1 MLELIDI
8 TKIYKTG
15 DLMQKALDGV
25 SIKFRKNEFASILGP
40 SGSGKTTLLNL
51 IGGLDKYTSGD
62 LIINGISTKKYKDAN
77 WDSYRNH
84 RIGFVFQSYNLIS
97 HQTVLQNVMLALTLS
112 GISKKESIER
122 AKKALDDVGLTDHI
136 NKRPN
141 QLSGG
146 QMQRV
151 AIARALVNDPEILLA
166 DEPTGALDSDTSLQ
180 IMELLKDIAK
190 TKLVI
195 MVTHNPD
202 LAEEYSTRIIK
213 LKDGKITSDSNPVKN
228 NFRAKAETESK
239 SKTKKTSMSIFTAL
253 GLSFNNLM
261 TKKGRTLLAAFA
273 GSIGIIGISLILSL
287 STGFQNYI
295 DKLQEDTLSSYPL
308 TIASE
313 TTDMSSL
320 LMAMVGDEEESENVT
335 EGKVVEK
342 QYVSSMFSSLTT
354 NDLKSFKKH
363 LEDNQKELDKY
374 VSTIT
379 YTYSVD
385 PLIYSK
391 TKDGKISK
399 VNPNSMFTSMYGN
412 IGASSLFSSY
422 SSIFTQ
428 MTDDIDS
435 LNEQY
440 DVLAGHWP
448 EKYNEMVIVLSEKNS
463 ISDLLL
469 YYLGVRD
476 MDELNNIIGKVMKG
490 ETVEVKNEPLEFTYE
505 DLMNLELKLVKKT
518 DIYKFNSKYNIYED
532 MSDDEDYV
540 SKLYDKSESL
550 HIVGVICP
558 KEGITSMALQPG
570 VSYRKELITHIISE
584 AGKTDIVKK
593 QLANEDIDVFSNTR
607 FDSKENNKSMDFD
620 DLISIDKD
628 MLASAFNIK
637 LDENEIKKLTESYMG
652 EISASITTDIN
663 PAKNAYLG
671 ALRSLSTD
679 MFKNY
684 IANPKETGT
693 IAMMGDTPVPV
704 IHMNDVDGYV
714 NEFLKSSS
722 AQSTMKDLENKY
734 VIPVSAYETAFGALL
749 KGLMQGYIASYYV
762 MDQSLSES
770 TDNMGAAIL
779 EAGVTP
785 AVDGF
790 MNTPEI
796 EASAEV
802 LAAKMTEAKMQKD
815 ILSKVGELVSE
826 LMGKIANSFNVDPD
840 KIARAFKFDLSEEE
854 LSRIMSAM
862 LTKDESGSAFA
873 NLVSL
878 GYQDKN
884 EPTMISIYFR
894 DFDAKEFFKDFIE
907 KYNKKYEDVDN
918 DKVINYTD
926 VTGILM
932 SSVKK
937 IVNSV
942 SYVLIAFVSIS
953 LVVSSIMI
961 GIITYISVL
970 ERTKEIGILRAIGAS
985 KGNISSIFNA
995 ETFITGLLS
1004 GLIGV
1009 GFTYAVLPFI
1019 NKIIHDTTGNL
1030 DITAILYPIPALVLI
1045 ILSIILTLIGGLI
1058 PAKKAS
1064 KQDPVIALRTE

>member
-62 LIINGISTKKYKDAN
+62 LIINGISTKKYKDSN

-112 GISKKESIER
+112 GISKKESVER
-122 AKKALDDVGLTDHI
+122 AKKVLDDVGLTDHI
-136 NKRPN
+136 YKRPN

-151 AIARALVNDPEILLA
+151 AIARALVNDPEIVLA

-180 IMELLKDIAK
+180 IMELLKNIAK

-202 LAEEYSTRIIK
+202 LANEYSTRIIQ

-228 NFRAKAETESK
+228 NFRAKSETESVN
-239 SKTKKTSMSIFTAL
+239 KTKKTNMSIFTAL

-261 TKKGRTLLAAFA
+261 TKKGRTILAAFA

-320 LMAMVGDEEESENVT
+320 LMAMVGDETESNST

-342 QYVSSMFSSLTT
+342 QYVTNMFSSLTT
-354 NDLKSFKKH
+354 NDLKSFKRH
-363 LEDNQKELDKY
+363 LEDNKKELDKY
-374 VSTIT
+374 ISTIT

-391 TKDGKISK
+391 SKSGELSK
-399 VNPNSMFTSMYGN
+399 VNPNSMFTAMYGN
-412 IGASSLFSSY
+412 MGASSLFSSY
-422 SSIFTQ
+422 SSVFTQ
-428 MTDDIDS
+428 MTDDTAA
-435 LNEQY
+435 LEEQY
-440 DVLAGHWP
+440 DVLAGRWP
-448 EKYNEMVIVLSEKNS
+448 EKYDEMIIVLSDKGT
-463 ISDLLL
+463 IPDLLL

-476 MDELNNIIGKVMKG
+476 MDELNDIIGKVMKG
-490 ETVEVKNEPLEFTYE
+490 ETVEVTNDPLEFTYE
-505 DLMNLELKLVKKT
+505 ELMDLELKLVKKT
-518 DIYKFNSKYNIYED
+518 DIYKYNKKYNIYED
-532 MSDDEDYV
+532 MSDDEDYINN
-540 SKLYDKSESL
+540 LYNKAEVLD
-550 HIVGVICP
+550 IVGVVCP
-558 KEGITSMALQPG
+558 KKGVTSMALQTG
-570 VSYRKELITHIISE
+570 VSYKKELITHIIND
-584 AGKTDIVKK
+584 ARNTDIVKK
-593 QLANEDIDVFSNTR
+593 QLADEDVDVFSNTR

-637 LDENEIKKLTESYMG
+637 LDENEIKKLTESYMNQ
-652 EISASITTDIN
+652 ISASITTDIV

-679 MFKNY
+679 MFNNY
-684 IANPKETGT
+684 IENPKETGS
-693 IAMMGDTPVPV
+693 IAMMPGVEVAV
-704 IHMNDVDGYV
+704 IHMNDVDNYV

-734 VIPVSAYETAFGALL
+734 VIPVSGYETAFSALL
-749 KGLMQGYIASYYV
+749 KGEMQGYIAAYYV

-770 TDNMGAAIL
+770 SENMGAAIL
-779 EAGVTP
+779 AAGVDP

-790 MNTPEI
+790 MNAPEI
-796 EASAEV
+796 DASAEV
-802 LAAKMTEAKMQKD
+802 LASKMTEAKMQKE
-815 ILSKVGELVSE
+815 ILTKVGELTAE
-826 LMGKIANSFNVDPD
+826 LMGKIASSFNVDPD
-840 KIARAFKFDLSEEE
+840 KIAKAFKFDLSEEE
-854 LSRIMSAM
+854 LSRIMTAM

-878 GYQDKN
+878 GYQDEN
-884 EPTMISIYFR
+884 EPTFISVYFR

-907 KYNKKYEDVDN
+907 DYNKKYEDVDK

-1009 GFTYAVLPFI
+1009 GFTYSVLPFI
-1019 NKIIHDTTGNL
+1019 NKIIHDTTGNP
-1030 DITAILYPIPALVLI
+1030 DITAVLYPVPALILI
-1045 ILSIILTLIGGLI
+1045 VLSIVLTLIGGFI
-1058 PAKKAS
+1058 PSKKAS

>member
-1 MLELIDI
+1 
-8 TKIYKTG
+8 
-15 DLMQKALDGV
+15 
-25 SIKFRKNEFASILGP
+25 
-40 SGSGKTTLLNL
+40 
-51 IGGLDKYTSGD
+51 
-62 LIINGISTKKYKDAN
+62 
-77 WDSYRNH
+77 
-84 RIGFVFQSYNLIS
+84 
-97 HQTVLQNVMLALTLS
+97 
-112 GISKKESIER
+112 
-122 AKKALDDVGLTDHI
+122 
-136 NKRPN
+136 
-141 QLSGG
+141 
-146 QMQRV
+146 
-151 AIARALVNDPEILLA
+151 
-166 DEPTGALDSDTSLQ
+166 
-180 IMELLKDIAK
+180 
-190 TKLVI
+190 
-195 MVTHNPD
+195 
-202 LAEEYSTRIIK
+202 
-213 LKDGKITSDSNPVKN
+213 
-228 NFRAKAETESK
+228 
-239 SKTKKTSMSIFTAL
+239 
-253 GLSFNNLM
+253 
-261 TKKGRTLLAAFA
+261 
-273 GSIGIIGISLILSL
+273 
-287 STGFQNYI
+287 
-295 DKLQEDTLSSYPL
+295 
-308 TIASE
+308 
-313 TTDMSSL
+313 
-320 LMAMVGDEEESENVT
+320 
-335 EGKVVEK
+335 
-342 QYVSSMFSSLTT
+342 
-354 NDLKSFKKH
+354 
-363 LEDNQKELDKY
+363 
-374 VSTIT
+374 
-379 YTYSVD
+379 
-385 PLIYSK
+385 
-391 TKDGKISK
+391 
-399 VNPNSMFTSMYGN
+399 
-412 IGASSLFSSY
+412 
-422 SSIFTQ
+422 
-428 MTDDIDS
+428 
-435 LNEQY
+435 
-440 DVLAGHWP
+440 
-448 EKYNEMVIVLSEKNS
+448 
-463 ISDLLL
+463 
-469 YYLGVRD
+469 
-476 MDELNNIIGKVMKG
+476 
-490 ETVEVKNEPLEFTYE
+490 
-505 DLMNLELKLVKKT
+505 
-518 DIYKFNSKYNIYED
+518 
-532 MSDDEDYV
+532 
-540 SKLYDKSESL
+540 
-550 HIVGVICP
+550 
-558 KEGITSMALQPG
+558 
-570 VSYRKELITHIISE
+570 
-584 AGKTDIVKK
+584 
-593 QLANEDIDVFSNTR
+593 
-607 FDSKENNKSMDFD
+607 
-620 DLISIDKD
+620 
-628 MLASAFNIK
+628 
-637 LDENEIKKLTESYMG
+637 MG
-652 EISASITTDIN
+652 EISASITTDIT

-679 MFKNY
+679 MFNNY

-722 AQSTMKDLENKY
+722 SQSTMKDLENKY
-734 VIPVSAYETAFGALL
+734 VIPASAYETAFGALL

-779 EAGVTP
+779 EAGVGP

-802 LAAKMTEAKMQKD
+802 LASKMTEAKMQKD
-815 ILSKVGELVSE
+815 ILSKVGELVAE

-907 KYNKKYEDVDN
+907 KYNKKYEDVDK

-1019 NKIIHDTTGNL
+1019 NKIIHDTTGNP